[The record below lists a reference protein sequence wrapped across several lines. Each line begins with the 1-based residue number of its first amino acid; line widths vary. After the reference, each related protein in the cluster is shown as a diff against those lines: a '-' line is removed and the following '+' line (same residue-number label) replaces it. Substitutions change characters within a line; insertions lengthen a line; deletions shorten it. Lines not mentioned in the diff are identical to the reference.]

1 MPDNHINTDKKGR
14 TAKNQAT
21 HLFAGYAALGPHFS
35 RDGGARMDQQKQRM
49 GMSWSRFA
57 AMIATSIFIMFFLM
71 YQLVYS
77 IDHVMFSLNR
87 LIASLV
93 MGCVMT
99 IVMLSF
105 MWSMYKG
112 LGTKIAI
119 LVFATLLG
127 VLLLFVNRS
136 QSLIGDV
143 GFMTSMIPHH
153 SIAINNGRNA
163 SISDPRVRKLA
174 DKIIEAQVREI
185 AEMKLLLDDIARNGE
200 WGEAKLTPRSTE
212 ITPEMAR
219 EIEQAVQ

>member
-1 MPDNHINTDKKGR
+1 M
-14 TAKNQAT
+14 
-21 HLFAGYAALGPHFS
+21 Y
-35 RDGGARMDQQKQRM
+35 QQKQMM
-49 GMSWSRFA
+49 GMGWSRFA
-57 AMIATSIFIMFFLM
+57 MMIATSTFIMFFLM

-77 IDHVMFSLNR
+77 IDHAMFSLNR

-112 LGTKIAI
+112 VGTKIAI
-119 LVFATLLG
+119 LVLATLLG
-127 VLLLFVNRS
+127 VLFLFANRS

-143 GFMTSMIPHH
+143 DFMKSMIPHH
-153 SIAINNGRNA
+153 SIAINNSRKA

-174 DKIIEAQVREI
+174 DEIIAAQVREI
-185 AEMKLLLDDIARNGE
+185 AEMNLLLDDIARNGE
-200 WGEAKLTPRSTE
+200 RGKAKLPARSTE

-219 EIEQAVQ
+219 KIKQAVQ